1 MRWSGIKIAR
11 KESILRE
18 MADQEKRGK
27 GGEGGKGGSLIP
39 AKKKSVKQ
47 MIAEKIV
54 ESSSKVFKDDK
65 KKIKPRD
72 DEDND

>member
-1 MRWSGIKIAR
+1 
-11 KESILRE
+11 

-27 GGEGGKGGSLIP
+27 GGEGNKGGSLIP
-39 AKKKSVKQ
+39 AKTKSVKQ